1 MGKGKSGA
9 PKVTGFVTQP
19 HHHLPRLRKS
29 LVILV
34 IGAVLAYLGF
44 FLISNDLPD
53 TSSRRAQIGLQGIP
67 AAFGGALLIFG
78 AIGAV
83 TALAGLK
90 RTGAEA
96 IDMIVEKSGLVVRGE
111 RRIPW
116 ESIESATSIQYKN
129 EAKVKLLW
137 DPSQLHRS
145 LLLKVAGDAGLP
157 GRQAADGGH
166 EVKIDLVRYPEA
178 DYSKYFKM
186 AMGQFSLHGIA
197 VEQKTKWMQT

>member
-1 MGKGKSGA
+1 MGNGKSGA
-9 PKVTGFVTQP
+9 PSVTGFVTQP

-29 LVILV
+29 LVLLA
-34 IGAVLAYLGF
+34 IGAVLAYLGYY
-44 FLISNDLPD
+44 LISNDLPES
-53 TSSRRAQIGLQGIP
+53 SSRRAQIGLQSIP
-67 AAFGGALLIFG
+67 AAFGGAFLIFG
-78 AIGAV
+78 AIGSA

-116 ESIESATSIQYKN
+116 ESIESVTSIQYKN

-157 GRQAADGGH
+157 GRQTADGGD
-166 EVKIDLVRYPEA
+166 EVKIALVRYPAA

-197 VEQKTKWMQT
+197 VEHKTKWMQT